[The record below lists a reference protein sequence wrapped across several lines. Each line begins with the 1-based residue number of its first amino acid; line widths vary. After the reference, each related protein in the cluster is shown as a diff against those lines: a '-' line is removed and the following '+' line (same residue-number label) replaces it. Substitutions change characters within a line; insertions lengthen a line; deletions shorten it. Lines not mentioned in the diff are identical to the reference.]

1 MNASRVLAGG
11 LLAAAAGIAGAQ
23 RTDTTVRTV
32 RGIDAQRGQFVEFV
46 VKTVPLHHLTSADAV
61 KLLQPYVQTPGGGV
75 YPAPANIRAVTIRE
89 VPRIFS
95 EMTTVLNEYD
105 REAASITLNFQIIS
119 ADHSTTRDASA
130 AGLDS
135 LLRGVL
141 KYSGYHLLG
150 TTMAPAA
157 EGAHIT
163 QTLNAGEPLSLAVD
177 VSDIRVEG
185 NDASVHLN
193 VQLSRS
199 LYQTGPN
206 RVVVNPVLLSTGVTV
221 PIGQTVV
228 LGTSATDNGQ
238 RALILTVRPQISARR

>member
-1 MNASRVLAGG
+1 MNASQMLMSALLVASASAANAQQRVRDSTARFTG
-11 LLAAAAGIAGAQ
+11 Q
-23 RTDTTVRTV
+23 TT
-32 RGIDAQRGQFVEFV
+32 GEFV

-61 KLLQPYVQTPGGGV
+61 KLLQPYVQTIGGGV
-75 YPAPANIRAVTIRE
+75 FPAPANIRAVTIRE
-89 VPRIFS
+89 VPRIFT
-95 EMTTVLNEYD
+95 EMTSVLSEYD

-119 ADHSTTRDASA
+119 ADHSATRDAGA

-150 TTMAPAA
+150 TTVAPAA
-157 EGAHIT
+157 EGSHVT

-193 VQLSRS
+193 VNLSRAKPS
-199 LYQTGPN
+199 YVGASN
-206 RVVVNPVLLSTGVTV
+206 RVTMLNPTLLSTGVTV

-228 LGTSATDNGQ
+228 LGTSASENGQ
-238 RALILTVRPQISARR
+238 RALILTVRPQIAAKR

>member
-1 MNASRVLAGG
+1 MNASRILVSAM
-11 LLAAAAGIAGAQ
+11 LAAGASAASAQ
-23 RTDTTVRTV
+23 QRSRDSTVRTT
-32 RGIDAQRGQFVEFV
+32 GQSAGEFV

-61 KLLQPYVQTPGGGV
+61 KLLQPYVQTPGAGV
-75 YPAPANIRAVTIRE
+75 FAAPANIRAVTIRE
-89 VPRIFS
+89 VARIFS
-95 EMTTVLNEYD
+95 EMTSVLNEYD
-105 REAASITLNFQIIS
+105 REYASITLNFQLIS
-119 ADHSTTRDASA
+119 ADHSATRDASA

-157 EGAHIT
+157 DGARIT

-193 VQLSRS
+193 VSLSRAMPS
-199 LYQTGPN
+199 YATGPN
-206 RVVVNPVLLSTGVTV
+206 RVLLNPTLLSTGVTV

-228 LGTSATDNGQ
+228 LGTSATESGQ
-238 RALILTVRPQISARR
+238 RALILTVRPQIAAKR

>member
-1 MNASRVLAGG
+1 MNASRILVSAM
-11 LLAAAAGIAGAQ
+11 LAAGATAAGAQ
-23 RTDTTVRTV
+23 
-32 RGIDAQRGQFVEFV
+32 QRSRDSTARLTGQPAGEFV

-61 KLLQPYVQTPGGGV
+61 KLLQPYVQTIGGGV
-75 YPAPANIRAVTIRE
+75 FAAPANIRAVTIRE

-95 EMTTVLNEYD
+95 EMTSVLNEYD
-105 REAASITLNFQIIS
+105 REYASITLNFQLIS

-141 KYSGYHLLG
+141 RYSGYHLLG
-150 TTMAPAA
+150 TTVAPAA

-163 QTLNAGEPLSLAVD
+163 QTLNGGEPLSLAVD

-193 VQLSRS
+193 VNLSRATPS
-199 LYQTGPN
+199 YATAPN
-206 RVVVNPVLLSTGVTV
+206 RVMLNPTLLSTGVTV

-228 LGTSATDNGQ
+228 LGTSATENGQ
-238 RALILTVRPQISARR
+238 RALILTVRPQIAARR